1 MDIPPP
7 THAAIGRQGEWAM
20 TIRVYLAEDH
30 QIVRDGLRSILAREG
45 DLEVI
50 GEAANGRIAVEEAGT
65 LLPDVVIMDVSMP
78 ELNGIEATRM
88 IRANHPDSRVV
99 ALSAHADKQYVLG
112 MLKAGASGY
121 VCKDSA
127 SDELVSAIRAVNL
140 GRKYVSPQVAGILV
154 DGCFREGTVVASQ
167 GHAQLG
173 PRERQVVQLL
183 AEGHS
188 SKEIAARMHIAMR
201 TVESH
206 RRNIMR
212 KLMLHSVAELTKYAL
227 REGLTSL
234 DN

>member
-1 MDIPPP
+1 MS
-7 THAAIGRQGEWAM
+7 
-20 TIRVYLAEDH
+20 IRIYLAEDH
-30 QIVRDGLRSILAREG
+30 QIVRDGLRSILARET
-45 DLEVI
+45 DLEVV
-50 GEAANGRIAVEEAGT
+50 GEASDGRAAVEEAGT

-78 ELNGIEATRM
+78 ELNGFEATRL
-88 IRANHPDSRVV
+88 IRAKHPDSRVI

-127 SDELVSAIRAVNL
+127 CEELVNAIRSVNL
-140 GRKYVSPQVAGILV
+140 GRKYVSPQVAGIIV
-154 DGCFREGTVVASQ
+154 DGYVRDGGVGGPQAPS
-167 GHAQLG
+167 QLG

-188 SKEIAARMHIAMR
+188 SKEIAGRMHIAMR